1 MDTRSRLTLHRLP
14 GVHPIHVNQIP
25 AGDTW
30 QLDPAHTLESS
41 QPAGLSLYIPADQ
54 VPGAVQAVGAVHAD
68 QLICRRHKSQLELR
82 SHFFFYCGFLL
93 KDTMPIAHD
102 LIHAK
107 PKSHVTT
114 ASMTG
119 LIEVGNQQLLVM

>member
-1 MDTRSRLTLHRLP
+1 M
-14 GVHPIHVNQIP
+14 
-25 AGDTW
+25 
-30 QLDPAHTLESS
+30 
-41 QPAGLSLYIPADQ
+41 YIPADQ

-119 LIEVGNQQLLVM
+119 LIEAGNQQLLIM